1 MTVNEDSFTN
11 WKNREEIA
19 ESMIPIIGKLHRE
32 RDVTVLLHSRSLVN
46 KSVVSILKTHRFAR
60 QIAGEEL
67 SVTETFPFLQA
78 LTTLDL
84 GPSQIDIGML
94 AATYK
99 ADDQGLSVAD
109 FTARAV
115 AGATGPDKIERR
127 EPRDVVLYGFGR
139 IGRLLARL
147 LIEKSGSGNG
157 LRLRAIVVRKG
168 AGQDIVKR
176 ASLLRRDSIH
186 GQFHGT
192 ITVDEANNKIIAN
205 GNEIAMIYAD
215 DPAAVDYTA
224 YGIKDAILIDNTG
237 RWRDREGLSNH
248 LRPGIAKVVLT
259 APGKGDVPNIVHGV
273 NHDSIKPDEQILSC
287 ASCTTNAIV
296 PPLKAMAD
304 EYGVLR
310 GHVETVHSFT
320 NDQNLLDNYHK
331 SDRRG
336 RSAPLN
342 MVITETGAA
351 SAVAKALPDLEATI
365 TGSSIR
371 VPVPD
376 VSIAILN
383 LQLARETTR
392 EDVLDHLRQVSLTS
406 PLKRQIDFT
415 TAPDAVSSDFIGS
428 RHASIV
434 DAGATKV
441 EGDNAIL
448 YLWYDNEFGY
458 SCQVVRVVQYVSGVE
473 YPTFRPRPPDPGP
486 RPFGSALPPCRWEGG
501 AVLPPGTSVRSA
513 LQVEPV
519 PVCRVRGCVA
529 EAVVDVSHIGVAV
542 GGVGQEAAEVR
553 TAPVGLPDRLGLH
566 PSAEAVSA
574 VLGQHTGAVVLGIT
588 RAVAGDDE
596 FGEPGDRAVGG
607 VDGDDGVQLV
617 AALGDGLR
625 RGPDPVHVP
634 GHGGVVGVVHGH
646 VVHGAAGGG
655 EGPGEVVG
663 DGALP

>member
-1 MTVNEDSFTN
+1 MTVNEDSFTD

-19 ESMIPIIGKLHRE
+19 ESMIPMIGKLHRE

-46 KSVVSILKTHRFAR
+46 KSVVSILKAHRFAR

-67 SVTETFPFLQA
+67 SVTETLPFLRA
-78 LTTLDL
+78 LTALDL

-94 AATYK
+94 AATYR
-99 ADDQGLSVAD
+99 ADDRGLSVED
-109 FTARAV
+109 FTAEAV
-115 AGATGPDKIERR
+115 AGATGANKIDRR
-127 EPRDVVLYGFGR
+127 EGRDVVLYGFGR
-139 IGRLLARL
+139 IGRLVARL

-157 LRLRAIVVRKG
+157 LRLRAIVVRG
-168 AGQDIVKR
+168 GGGRACEDLVKR
-176 ASLLRRDSIH
+176 ASLLRRDSVH
-186 GQFHGT
+186 GQFQGT

-205 GNEIAMIYAD
+205 GNEIKVIYAD
-215 DPAAVDYTA
+215 DPTQVDYTA

-237 RWRDREGLSNH
+237 KWRDREGLSKH
-248 LRPGIAKVVLT
+248 LRPGIDKVVLT

-273 NHDSIKPDEQILSC
+273 NHDTVKPDERILSC

-351 SAVAKALPDLEATI
+351 SAVAKALPDLKARI

-392 EDVLDHLRQVSLTS
+392 EEVVDHLREVSLTS
-406 PLKRQIDFT
+406 PLKRQIDFI

-434 DAGATKV
+434 DAGALKV

-458 SCQVVRVVQYVSGVE
+458 SCQVVRVVQHVSGVE
-473 YPTFRPRPPDPGP
+473 YPTYPAPG
-486 RPFGSALPPCRWEGG
+486 A
-501 AVLPPGTSVRSA
+501 
-513 LQVEPV
+513 
-519 PVCRVRGCVA
+519 
-529 EAVVDVSHIGVAV
+529 
-542 GGVGQEAAEVR
+542 
-553 TAPVGLPDRLGLH
+553 
-566 PSAEAVSA
+566 
-574 VLGQHTGAVVLGIT
+574 
-588 RAVAGDDE
+588 
-596 FGEPGDRAVGG
+596 
-607 VDGDDGVQLV
+607 
-617 AALGDGLR
+617 
-625 RGPDPVHVP
+625 
-634 GHGGVVGVVHGH
+634 
-646 VVHGAAGGG
+646 
-655 EGPGEVVG
+655 
-663 DGALP
+663 

>member
-1 MTVNEDSFTN
+1 MTVNDDSFTN
-11 WKNREEIA
+11 WKNREETA

-67 SVTETFPFLQA
+67 SVTETMPFLQA
-78 LTTLDL
+78 LTALDL

-99 ADDQGLSVAD
+99 SDDRGLSVAE
-109 FTARAV
+109 FTAEAV
-115 AGATGPDKIERR
+115 AGATGANKIEGGAG
-127 EPRDVVLYGFGR
+127 RDVVLYGFGR
-139 IGRLLARL
+139 IGRLVARL

-157 LRLRAIVVRKG
+157 LRLRAIVVRG
-168 AGQDIVKR
+168 GGGRAGEDLVKR

-186 GQFHGT
+186 GQFQGT
-192 ITVDEANNKIIAN
+192 ITVDEANSAIIAN
-205 GNEIAMIYAD
+205 GNEIKVIYAD
-215 DPAAVDYTA
+215 DPTSVDYTA

-237 RWRDREGLSNH
+237 KWRDREGLSKH
-248 LRPGIAKVVLT
+248 LRPGIDKVVLT

-273 NHDSIKPDEQILSC
+273 NHDTLKPDEQILSC

-296 PPLKAMAD
+296 PPLKAMED

-351 SAVAKALPDLEATI
+351 SAVAKALPDLKARI

-392 EDVLDHLRQVSLTS
+392 EEVLDYLRNVSLTS

-458 SCQVVRVVQYVSGVE
+458 SCQVIRVVQYVSGVE
-473 YPTFRPRPPDPGP
+473 YPTYPAP
-486 RPFGSALPPCRWEGG
+486 
-501 AVLPPGTSVRSA
+501 AV
-513 LQVEPV
+513 
-519 PVCRVRGCVA
+519 
-529 EAVVDVSHIGVAV
+529 
-542 GGVGQEAAEVR
+542 
-553 TAPVGLPDRLGLH
+553 
-566 PSAEAVSA
+566 
-574 VLGQHTGAVVLGIT
+574 
-588 RAVAGDDE
+588 
-596 FGEPGDRAVGG
+596 
-607 VDGDDGVQLV
+607 
-617 AALGDGLR
+617 
-625 RGPDPVHVP
+625 
-634 GHGGVVGVVHGH
+634 
-646 VVHGAAGGG
+646 
-655 EGPGEVVG
+655 
-663 DGALP
+663 

>member
-1 MTVNEDSFTN
+1 VDSFTN
-11 WKNREEIA
+11 WKYREEIA
-19 ESMIPIIGKLHRE
+19 ESMIPMIGKLHRE

-67 SVTETFPFLQA
+67 SVTDTLPFLRA

-94 AATYK
+94 AATYR
-99 ADDQGLSVAD
+99 DDDRGLSVEE
-109 FTARAV
+109 FTAEAV
-115 AGATGPDKIERR
+115 AGATGADKIERR

-147 LIEKSGSGNG
+147 LIEKAGSGNG
-157 LRLRAIVVRKG
+157 LRLRAIVVRRTATQDAK
-168 AGQDIVKR
+168 DIVKR

-186 GQFHGT
+186 GQFQGT
-192 ITVDEANNKIIAN
+192 ITVDEANGRIIAN
-205 GNEIAMIYAD
+205 GNEIKVIYSD
-215 DPAAVDYTA
+215 DPSSVDYTA

-237 RWRDREGLSNH
+237 RWRDREGLSKH
-248 LRPGIAKVVLT
+248 LRPGIDKVVLT

-273 NHDSIKPDEQILSC
+273 NHETIKPDERILSC

-296 PPLKAMAD
+296 PPLKAMDD

-351 SAVAKALPDLEATI
+351 SAVAKALPGLKARI

-392 EDVLDHLRQVSLTS
+392 EEVLDYLRNVSLTS
-406 PLKRQIDFT
+406 PLKRQIDFIS
-415 TAPDAVSSDFIGS
+415 APDAVSSDFIGS

-458 SCQVVRVVQYVSGVE
+458 SCQVTRIVQYVSGVE
-473 YPTFRPRPPDPGP
+473 YPTYPAP
-486 RPFGSALPPCRWEGG
+486 
-501 AVLPPGTSVRSA
+501 AV
-513 LQVEPV
+513 
-519 PVCRVRGCVA
+519 
-529 EAVVDVSHIGVAV
+529 
-542 GGVGQEAAEVR
+542 
-553 TAPVGLPDRLGLH
+553 
-566 PSAEAVSA
+566 
-574 VLGQHTGAVVLGIT
+574 
-588 RAVAGDDE
+588 
-596 FGEPGDRAVGG
+596 
-607 VDGDDGVQLV
+607 
-617 AALGDGLR
+617 
-625 RGPDPVHVP
+625 
-634 GHGGVVGVVHGH
+634 
-646 VVHGAAGGG
+646 
-655 EGPGEVVG
+655 
-663 DGALP
+663 

>member
-1 MTVNEDSFTN
+1 MTINDDSFTN

-46 KSVVSILKTHRFAR
+46 KSVISILKAHRFAR
-60 QIAGEEL
+60 QIAGAEL
-67 SVTETFPFLQA
+67 SVTETVPFLQA

-94 AATYK
+94 AATYT
-99 ADDQGLSVAD
+99 ADDRGLSVEE
-109 FTARAV
+109 FTAEAV
-115 AGATGPDKIERR
+115 AGATGDDRAERR

-139 IGRLLARL
+139 IGRLVARL
-147 LIEKSGSGNG
+147 LIEKAGSGNG
-157 LRLRAIVVRKG
+157 LRLRAVVVRG
-168 AGQDIVKR
+168 GGDQDIVKR

-186 GQFHGT
+186 GQFQGT
-192 ITVDEANNKIIAN
+192 ITVDEASSTIFAN
-205 GNEIAMIYAD
+205 GNEIKVIYSD
-215 DPAAVDYTA
+215 DPTSVDYTA
-224 YGIKDAILIDNTG
+224 YGIKNAILIDNTG
-237 RWRDREGLSNH
+237 RWRDREGLSKH
-248 LRPGIAKVVLT
+248 LQPGIAKVVLT

-273 NHDSIKPDEQILSC
+273 NHDMLKPDETVLSC

-296 PPLKAMAD
+296 PPLKAMDD
-304 EYGVLR
+304 EFGVLR

-331 SDRRG
+331 ADRRG

-351 SAVAKALPDLEATI
+351 SAVTKALPDLKARI
-365 TGSSIR
+365 TGNSIR

-392 EDVLDHLRQVSLTS
+392 EEVLDHLREVSLTS

-415 TAPDAVSSDFIGS
+415 SAPDAVSSDFIGS

-473 YPTFRPRPPDPGP
+473 YPTYP
-486 RPFGSALPPCRWEGG
+486 
-501 AVLPPGTSVRSA
+501 
-513 LQVEPV
+513 
-519 PVCRVRGCVA
+519 
-529 EAVVDVSHIGVAV
+529 
-542 GGVGQEAAEVR
+542 
-553 TAPVGLPDRLGLH
+553 APV
-566 PSAEAVSA
+566 A
-574 VLGQHTGAVVLGIT
+574 
-588 RAVAGDDE
+588 
-596 FGEPGDRAVGG
+596 
-607 VDGDDGVQLV
+607 
-617 AALGDGLR
+617 
-625 RGPDPVHVP
+625 
-634 GHGGVVGVVHGH
+634 
-646 VVHGAAGGG
+646 
-655 EGPGEVVG
+655 
-663 DGALP
+663 

>member
-1 MTVNEDSFTN
+1 MTVNDDVFTN
-11 WKNREEIA
+11 WKHREEIA

-46 KSVVSILKTHRFAR
+46 KSVISILKAHRFAR

-67 SVTETFPFLQA
+67 SVTGTLPFLQA
-78 LTTLDL
+78 LTALDL

-94 AATYK
+94 AATYRN
-99 ADDQGLSVAD
+99 DDRGLSVAD
-109 FTARAV
+109 FTAQAV
-115 AGATGPDKIERR
+115 AGATGADKIERR
-127 EPRDVVLYGFGR
+127 ASRDVVLYGFGR

-147 LIEKSGSGNG
+147 LIEKAGSGNG
-157 LRLRAIVVRKG
+157 LRLRAVVVRRA
-168 AGQDIVKR
+168 AGQDLIKR

-186 GQFHGT
+186 GQFQGT
-192 ITVDEANNKIIAN
+192 ITVDEANSTIIAN
-205 GNEIAMIYAD
+205 GNEIKVIYSD
-215 DPAAVDYTA
+215 DPTSVDYTA
-224 YGIKDAILIDNTG
+224 YGIKDAVLIDNTG
-237 RWRDREGLSNH
+237 RWRDREGLSQH
-248 LRPGIAKVVLT
+248 LRPGIDKVILT
-259 APGKGDVPNIVHGV
+259 APGKGDVPNVVHGV
-273 NHDSIKPDEQILSC
+273 NHDMIKPDERIISC

-383 LQLARETTR
+383 LQLARETSR
-392 EDVLDHLRQVSLTS
+392 AEVLDHLREVSLTS

-415 TAPDAVSSDFIGS
+415 SAPDAVSNDFIGS

-458 SCQVVRVVQYVSGVE
+458 SCQVVRVVQHVSGAE
-473 YPTFRPRPPDPGP
+473 YPTFP
-486 RPFGSALPPCRWEGG
+486 
-501 AVLPPGTSVRSA
+501 
-513 LQVEPV
+513 
-519 PVCRVRGCVA
+519 
-529 EAVVDVSHIGVAV
+529 
-542 GGVGQEAAEVR
+542 
-553 TAPVGLPDRLGLH
+553 APV
-566 PSAEAVSA
+566 A
-574 VLGQHTGAVVLGIT
+574 
-588 RAVAGDDE
+588 
-596 FGEPGDRAVGG
+596 
-607 VDGDDGVQLV
+607 
-617 AALGDGLR
+617 
-625 RGPDPVHVP
+625 
-634 GHGGVVGVVHGH
+634 
-646 VVHGAAGGG
+646 
-655 EGPGEVVG
+655 
-663 DGALP
+663 

>member
-1 MTVNEDSFTN
+1 MTLNEDSFTN
-11 WKNREEIA
+11 WKHREEIA
-19 ESMIPIIGKLHRE
+19 ESMIPLIGKLHRE

-60 QIAGEEL
+60 QIAGAEL
-67 SVTETFPFLQA
+67 SVTDTLPFLRA
-78 LTTLDL
+78 LTALDL

-94 AATYK
+94 AETHR
-99 ADDQGLSVAD
+99 ADDRGLSVEE
-109 FTARAV
+109 FTAEAV
-115 AGATGPDKIERR
+115 AGATGANKIECR
-127 EPRDVVLYGFGR
+127 EGRDVVLYGFGR
-139 IGRLLARL
+139 IGRLVARL
-147 LIEKSGSGNG
+147 LIEKAGSGNG
-157 LRLRAIVVRKG
+157 LRLRAIVVRG
-168 AGQDIVKR
+168 SGGRAGEDIVKR

-186 GQFHGT
+186 GQFQGT
-192 ITVDEANNKIIAN
+192 ITVDEANSKIIAN
-205 GNEIAMIYAD
+205 GNEIKVIYAD
-215 DPAAVDYTA
+215 DPTSVDYTA

-237 RWRDREGLSNH
+237 KWRDREGLSKH
-248 LRPGIAKVVLT
+248 LRPGIDKVVLT
-259 APGKGDVPNIVHGV
+259 APGKGDVPNVVHGV
-273 NHDSIKPDEQILSC
+273 NHDTIKPDEQILSC

-351 SAVAKALPDLEATI
+351 SAVAKALPDLKAKI

-392 EDVLDHLRQVSLTS
+392 EEVLDHLRDVSLTS
-406 PLKRQIDFT
+406 PLKRQIDFIS
-415 TAPDAVSSDFIGS
+415 APDAVSNDFIGS

-458 SCQVVRVVQYVSGVE
+458 SCQVIRVVQYVSGVE
-473 YPTFRPRPPDPGP
+473 YPTYP
-486 RPFGSALPPCRWEGG
+486 
-501 AVLPPGTSVRSA
+501 
-513 LQVEPV
+513 
-519 PVCRVRGCVA
+519 
-529 EAVVDVSHIGVAV
+529 
-542 GGVGQEAAEVR
+542 
-553 TAPVGLPDRLGLH
+553 APVL
-566 PSAEAVSA
+566 
-574 VLGQHTGAVVLGIT
+574 
-588 RAVAGDDE
+588 
-596 FGEPGDRAVGG
+596 
-607 VDGDDGVQLV
+607 
-617 AALGDGLR
+617 
-625 RGPDPVHVP
+625 
-634 GHGGVVGVVHGH
+634 
-646 VVHGAAGGG
+646 
-655 EGPGEVVG
+655 
-663 DGALP
+663 

>member
-1 MTVNEDSFTN
+1 MTVNDDSFTN

-67 SVTETFPFLQA
+67 SVTETLPFLKA
-78 LTTLDL
+78 LGTLDL

-94 AATYK
+94 AAMYRT
-99 ADDQGLSVAD
+99 DDQGLSVAD

-115 AGATGPDKIERR
+115 AGATGADKIEHG
-127 EPRDVVLYGFGR
+127 EGRDVVLYGFGR
-139 IGRLLARL
+139 IGRLVARL
-147 LIEKSGSGNG
+147 LIEKAGSGNG
-157 LRLRAIVVRKG
+157 LRLRAIVVRG
-168 AGQDIVKR
+168 GGDRAAEDLVKR

-186 GQFHGT
+186 GQFQGT
-192 ITVDEANNKIIAN
+192 ITVDEASCSIIAN
-205 GNEIAMIYAD
+205 GNTIRVIHAD
-215 DPAAVDYTA
+215 DPAEVDYTA

-237 RWRDREGLSNH
+237 KWRDREGLSKH
-248 LRPGIAKVVLT
+248 LRPGIDKVVLT

-273 NHDSIKPDEQILSC
+273 NHDMVQPDERILSC

-296 PPLKAMAD
+296 PPLKAMDD

-331 SDRRG
+331 SERRG

-351 SAVAKALPDLEATI
+351 SAVAKALPDLKARI

-383 LQLARETTR
+383 LQLAREVTR
-392 EDVLDHLRQVSLTS
+392 EEVLEYLRDVSLTS
-406 PLKRQIDFT
+406 PMRRQIDFIS
-415 TAPDAVSSDFIGS
+415 APDAVSSDFIGS

-434 DAGATKV
+434 DAGALKA

-458 SCQVVRVVQYVSGVE
+458 SCQVIRVVQHVSGVE
-473 YPTFRPRPPDPGP
+473 YPTYPAP
-486 RPFGSALPPCRWEGG
+486 
-501 AVLPPGTSVRSA
+501 
-513 LQVEPV
+513 
-519 PVCRVRGCVA
+519 
-529 EAVVDVSHIGVAV
+529 
-542 GGVGQEAAEVR
+542 AA
-553 TAPVGLPDRLGLH
+553 
-566 PSAEAVSA
+566 
-574 VLGQHTGAVVLGIT
+574 
-588 RAVAGDDE
+588 
-596 FGEPGDRAVGG
+596 
-607 VDGDDGVQLV
+607 
-617 AALGDGLR
+617 
-625 RGPDPVHVP
+625 
-634 GHGGVVGVVHGH
+634 
-646 VVHGAAGGG
+646 
-655 EGPGEVVG
+655 
-663 DGALP
+663 

>member
-1 MTVNEDSFTN
+1 MTVNDDSFTN

-19 ESMIPIIGKLHRE
+19 ESMIPMIGKLHRE

-67 SVTETFPFLQA
+67 SVTETLPFLQA
-78 LTTLDL
+78 LTTLDV

-99 ADDQGLSVAD
+99 ADDRGLPVAE
-109 FTARAV
+109 FTAEAV
-115 AGATGPDKIERR
+115 AGATGANKIERR

-139 IGRLLARL
+139 IGRLVARL
-147 LIEKSGSGNG
+147 LIEKAGSGNG
-157 LRLRAIVVRKG
+157 LRLRAIVVRGG
-168 AGQDIVKR
+168 AGRAAEDLVKR

-186 GQFHGT
+186 GQFQGT
-192 ITVDEANNKIIAN
+192 ITVDEANGAIVAN
-205 GNEIAMIYAD
+205 GNAIKVIHAD
-215 DPAAVDYTA
+215 DPTSVDYTA
-224 YGIKDAILIDNTG
+224 YGIKNAILIDNTG
-237 RWRDREGLSNH
+237 KWRDREGLSKH
-248 LRPGIAKVVLT
+248 LRPGIDKVVLT

-273 NHDSIKPDEQILSC
+273 NHDTIKPDEQILSC

-296 PPLKAMAD
+296 PPLKAMDDAF
-304 EYGVLR
+304 GVRR

-320 NDQNLLDNYHK
+320 NDQNLLDNHHK

-351 SAVAKALPDLEATI
+351 SAVAKALPDLEARI

-392 EDVLDHLRQVSLTS
+392 AEVLDHLREVSLTS
-406 PLKRQIDFT
+406 PLKRQIDFIS
-415 TAPDAVSSDFIGS
+415 APDAVSSDFIGS

-458 SCQVVRVVQYVSGVE
+458 SCQVIRVVQYVSGVE
-473 YPTFRPRPPDPGP
+473 YPTYPAP
-486 RPFGSALPPCRWEGG
+486 
-501 AVLPPGTSVRSA
+501 
-513 LQVEPV
+513 
-519 PVCRVRGCVA
+519 
-529 EAVVDVSHIGVAV
+529 
-542 GGVGQEAAEVR
+542 AA
-553 TAPVGLPDRLGLH
+553 
-566 PSAEAVSA
+566 
-574 VLGQHTGAVVLGIT
+574 
-588 RAVAGDDE
+588 
-596 FGEPGDRAVGG
+596 
-607 VDGDDGVQLV
+607 
-617 AALGDGLR
+617 
-625 RGPDPVHVP
+625 
-634 GHGGVVGVVHGH
+634 
-646 VVHGAAGGG
+646 
-655 EGPGEVVG
+655 
-663 DGALP
+663 

>member
-1 MTVNEDSFTN
+1 MTATEDSFTN
-11 WKNREEIA
+11 WKTREEIA

-32 RDVTVLLHSRSLVN
+32 RDVTILLHSRSLVN

-60 QIAGEEL
+60 QIAGAEL
-67 SVTETFPFLQA
+67 SVTETLPFLHA
-78 LTTLDL
+78 LTALDL
-84 GPSQIDIGML
+84 GPSQIDLGIL
-94 AATYK
+94 AEAYRS
-99 ADDQGLSVAD
+99 DDRGLSVGD
-109 FTARAV
+109 FTAEAV
-115 AGATGPDKIERR
+115 AGATGDNKAERR
-127 EPRDVVLYGFGR
+127 EARDVVLYGFGR

-147 LIEKSGSGNG
+147 LIEKTGSGNG

-186 GQFHGT
+186 GQFQGT
-192 ITVDEANNKIIAN
+192 ITVDEANSRIIAN
-205 GNEIAMIYAD
+205 GNEIQVIYSD
-215 DPAAVDYTA
+215 DPTAVDYTA
-224 YGIKDAILIDNTG
+224 HGIKNAILIDNTG
-237 RWRDREGLSNH
+237 RWRDREGLSRH

-273 NHDSIKPDEQILSC
+273 NQDTIKPDEQIISC

-320 NDQNLLDNYHK
+320 NDQNLLDNYHN

-351 SAVAKALPDLEATI
+351 SAVTKALPDLDAKI

-383 LQLARETTR
+383 LQLARGTNR
-392 EDVLDHLRQVSLTS
+392 EEVLEYLRNVSLTS
-406 PLKRQIDFT
+406 PLRRQIDFI

-458 SCQVVRVVQYVSGVE
+458 SSQVIRVVQHVSGVE
-473 YPTFRPRPPDPGP
+473 YPTYP
-486 RPFGSALPPCRWEGG
+486 
-501 AVLPPGTSVRSA
+501 
-513 LQVEPV
+513 
-519 PVCRVRGCVA
+519 
-529 EAVVDVSHIGVAV
+529 
-542 GGVGQEAAEVR
+542 
-553 TAPVGLPDRLGLH
+553 AP
-566 PSAEAVSA
+566 A
-574 VLGQHTGAVVLGIT
+574 
-588 RAVAGDDE
+588 
-596 FGEPGDRAVGG
+596 
-607 VDGDDGVQLV
+607 
-617 AALGDGLR
+617 
-625 RGPDPVHVP
+625 
-634 GHGGVVGVVHGH
+634 
-646 VVHGAAGGG
+646 
-655 EGPGEVVG
+655 
-663 DGALP
+663 

>member
-1 MTVNEDSFTN
+1 MTLNEDSFTN
-11 WKNREEIA
+11 WKHREEIA
-19 ESMIPIIGKLHRE
+19 ESMIPVIGKLHRE

-60 QIAGEEL
+60 QIAGAEL
-67 SVTETFPFLQA
+67 SVTDTLPFLQA
-78 LTTLDL
+78 LTVLDL

-94 AATYK
+94 AETYR
-99 ADDQGLSVAD
+99 ADDRGLSVEE
-109 FTARAV
+109 FTAEAV
-115 AGATGPDKIERR
+115 AGATGANKIECR
-127 EPRDVVLYGFGR
+127 EGRDVVLYGFGR
-139 IGRLLARL
+139 IGRLVARL
-147 LIEKSGSGNG
+147 LIEKAGSGNG
-157 LRLRAIVVRKG
+157 LRLRAIVVRG
-168 AGQDIVKR
+168 SGGRAGEDLVKR

-186 GQFHGT
+186 GQFQGT
-192 ITVDEANNKIIAN
+192 ITVDEANSTIVAN
-205 GNEIAMIYAD
+205 GNEIKVIYAD
-215 DPAAVDYTA
+215 DPTSVDYTA

-237 RWRDREGLSNH
+237 KWRDREGLSKH
-248 LRPGIAKVVLT
+248 LRPGIDKVVLT
-259 APGKGDVPNIVHGV
+259 APGKGDVPNVVHGV
-273 NHDSIKPDEQILSC
+273 NHDTIKPDEQILSC

-351 SAVAKALPDLEATI
+351 SAVAKALPDLDAKI

-383 LQLARETTR
+383 LQLARETSR
-392 EDVLDHLRQVSLTS
+392 EEVLDYLRDVSLTS

-415 TAPDAVSSDFIGS
+415 SAPDAVSNDFIGS

-458 SCQVVRVVQYVSGVE
+458 SCQVIRVVQYVSGVE
-473 YPTFRPRPPDPGP
+473 YPTYP
-486 RPFGSALPPCRWEGG
+486 
-501 AVLPPGTSVRSA
+501 
-513 LQVEPV
+513 
-519 PVCRVRGCVA
+519 
-529 EAVVDVSHIGVAV
+529 
-542 GGVGQEAAEVR
+542 
-553 TAPVGLPDRLGLH
+553 APV
-566 PSAEAVSA
+566 A
-574 VLGQHTGAVVLGIT
+574 
-588 RAVAGDDE
+588 
-596 FGEPGDRAVGG
+596 
-607 VDGDDGVQLV
+607 
-617 AALGDGLR
+617 
-625 RGPDPVHVP
+625 
-634 GHGGVVGVVHGH
+634 
-646 VVHGAAGGG
+646 
-655 EGPGEVVG
+655 
-663 DGALP
+663 

>member
-1 MTVNEDSFTN
+1 VTATEDSFTN
-11 WKNREEIA
+11 WKTREEIA

-32 RDVTVLLHSRSLVN
+32 RDVTILLHSRSLVN

-60 QIAGEEL
+60 QIAGAEL
-67 SVTETFPFLQA
+67 SVTETLPFLHA
-78 LTTLDL
+78 LTALDL
-84 GPSQIDIGML
+84 GPSQIDLGIL
-94 AATYK
+94 AEAYRG
-99 ADDQGLSVAD
+99 DDRGLSVGD
-109 FTARAV
+109 FTAEAV
-115 AGATGPDKIERR
+115 AGATGDNKTERR
-127 EPRDVVLYGFGR
+127 EARDVVLYGFGR

-147 LIEKSGSGNG
+147 LIEKTGSGNG

-186 GQFHGT
+186 GQFQGT
-192 ITVDEANNKIIAN
+192 ITVDEANSRIIAN
-205 GNEIAMIYAD
+205 GNEIQVIYSD
-215 DPAAVDYTA
+215 DPTAVDYTA
-224 YGIKDAILIDNTG
+224 HGIKNAILIDNTG
-237 RWRDREGLSNH
+237 RWRDREGLSRH

-273 NHDSIKPDEQILSC
+273 NQDTIKPDEQIISC

-320 NDQNLLDNYHK
+320 NDQNLLDNYHN

-351 SAVAKALPDLEATI
+351 SAVTKALPDLDAKI

-383 LQLARETTR
+383 LQLARGTNR
-392 EDVLDHLRQVSLTS
+392 EEVLEYLRNVSLTS
-406 PLKRQIDFT
+406 PLRRQIDFI

-458 SCQVVRVVQYVSGVE
+458 SSQVIRVVQHVSGVE
-473 YPTFRPRPPDPGP
+473 YPTYPAP
-486 RPFGSALPPCRWEGG
+486 
-501 AVLPPGTSVRSA
+501 AV
-513 LQVEPV
+513 
-519 PVCRVRGCVA
+519 
-529 EAVVDVSHIGVAV
+529 
-542 GGVGQEAAEVR
+542 
-553 TAPVGLPDRLGLH
+553 
-566 PSAEAVSA
+566 
-574 VLGQHTGAVVLGIT
+574 
-588 RAVAGDDE
+588 
-596 FGEPGDRAVGG
+596 
-607 VDGDDGVQLV
+607 
-617 AALGDGLR
+617 
-625 RGPDPVHVP
+625 
-634 GHGGVVGVVHGH
+634 
-646 VVHGAAGGG
+646 
-655 EGPGEVVG
+655 
-663 DGALP
+663 

>member
-1 MTVNEDSFTN
+1 MTPVTVNDDAFTD
-11 WKNREEIA
+11 WKTREEIA
-19 ESMIPIIGKLHRE
+19 ESMIPMIGKLHRE
-32 RDVTVLLHSRSLVN
+32 QDVTVLLHSRSLVN

-67 SVTETFPFLQA
+67 SVTETLPFLRA

-94 AATYK
+94 AATYRS
-99 ADDQGLSVAD
+99 DGRGLSVEE
-109 FTARAV
+109 FTAEAV
-115 AGATGPDKIERR
+115 AGATGANKIERR

-139 IGRLLARL
+139 IGRLVARL

-157 LRLRAIVVRKG
+157 LRLRAIVVRG
-168 AGQDIVKR
+168 GGERAAEDIVKR

-186 GQFHGT
+186 GQFQGT
-192 ITVDEANNKIIAN
+192 ITVDEAGGAIIAN
-205 GNEIAMIYAD
+205 GNAIKVIHAD
-215 DPAAVDYTA
+215 DPTSVDYTA
-224 YGIKDAILIDNTG
+224 YGIDNAILIDNTG
-237 RWRDREGLSNH
+237 KWRDREGLSRH
-248 LRPGIAKVVLT
+248 LRPGIGKVVLT

-273 NHDSIKPDEQILSC
+273 NHDTIKPDEQILSC

-296 PPLKAMAD
+296 PPLKAMDD
-304 EYGVLR
+304 EYGVVR

-351 SAVAKALPDLEATI
+351 SAVAKALPDLKARI

-392 EDVLDHLRQVSLTS
+392 QDVLDYLREVSLTS
-406 PLKRQIDFT
+406 PLKRQIDFIS
-415 TAPDAVSSDFIGS
+415 APDAVSSDFIGS

-458 SCQVVRVVQYVSGVE
+458 SCQVVRVVQHVSGVE
-473 YPTFRPRPPDPGP
+473 YPTYPAP
-486 RPFGSALPPCRWEGG
+486 
-501 AVLPPGTSVRSA
+501 AV
-513 LQVEPV
+513 
-519 PVCRVRGCVA
+519 
-529 EAVVDVSHIGVAV
+529 
-542 GGVGQEAAEVR
+542 
-553 TAPVGLPDRLGLH
+553 
-566 PSAEAVSA
+566 
-574 VLGQHTGAVVLGIT
+574 
-588 RAVAGDDE
+588 
-596 FGEPGDRAVGG
+596 
-607 VDGDDGVQLV
+607 
-617 AALGDGLR
+617 
-625 RGPDPVHVP
+625 
-634 GHGGVVGVVHGH
+634 
-646 VVHGAAGGG
+646 
-655 EGPGEVVG
+655 
-663 DGALP
+663 

>member
-19 ESMIPIIGKLHRE
+19 ESMIPLIGKLHRE

-67 SVTETFPFLQA
+67 SVTETMPFLQA
-78 LTTLDL
+78 LTALDL

-94 AATYK
+94 AATYRC
-99 ADDQGLSVAD
+99 DDRGLSVAA
-109 FTARAV
+109 FTAEAV
-115 AGATGPDKIERR
+115 AGATGANKLERR
-127 EPRDVVLYGFGR
+127 EGRDVVLYGFGR
-139 IGRLLARL
+139 IGRLVARL
-147 LIEKSGSGNG
+147 LIEKAGSGNG
-157 LRLRAIVVRKG
+157 LRLRAIVVRG
-168 AGQDIVKR
+168 DARRAAEDIVKR

-186 GQFHGT
+186 GQFQGT
-192 ITVDEANNKIIAN
+192 ITVDEANGAIIAN
-205 GNEIAMIYAD
+205 GNEIKVIHAD
-215 DPAAVDYTA
+215 DPASVDYTA

-237 RWRDREGLSNH
+237 KWRDREGLSQH
-248 LRPGIAKVVLT
+248 LRPGIDKVVLT

-273 NHDSIKPDEQILSC
+273 NHDTVKPDERILSC

-296 PPLKAMAD
+296 PPLKAMDD

-331 SDRRG
+331 SERRG

-351 SAVAKALPDLEATI
+351 SAVTKALPDLKARI

-392 EDVLDHLRQVSLTS
+392 EQVLDHLRNVSLTS
-406 PLKRQIDFT
+406 PLKRQIDFIS
-415 TAPDAVSSDFIGS
+415 APDAVSSDFIGS
-428 RHASIV
+428 RHASII

-458 SCQVVRVVQYVSGVE
+458 SCQVVRVVQHVSGVE
-473 YPTFRPRPPDPGP
+473 YPTYPAP
-486 RPFGSALPPCRWEGG
+486 
-501 AVLPPGTSVRSA
+501 AV
-513 LQVEPV
+513 
-519 PVCRVRGCVA
+519 
-529 EAVVDVSHIGVAV
+529 
-542 GGVGQEAAEVR
+542 
-553 TAPVGLPDRLGLH
+553 
-566 PSAEAVSA
+566 
-574 VLGQHTGAVVLGIT
+574 
-588 RAVAGDDE
+588 
-596 FGEPGDRAVGG
+596 
-607 VDGDDGVQLV
+607 
-617 AALGDGLR
+617 
-625 RGPDPVHVP
+625 
-634 GHGGVVGVVHGH
+634 
-646 VVHGAAGGG
+646 
-655 EGPGEVVG
+655 
-663 DGALP
+663 